1 MLGQLLGVSKDYS
14 FVEPVTTV
22 TLINQTMAFISSLLN
37 TLDEKG
43 TGATKVPQSS

>member
-14 FVEPVTTV
+14 FVEPVTSYS
-22 TLINQTMAFISSLLN
+22 INQTMAFISSSLN

-43 TGATKVPQSS
+43 TGAMKVPQSS

>member
-14 FVEPVTTV
+14 FVEPVTIV
-22 TLINQTMAFISSLLN
+22 TLINQSMAFISSLLN
-37 TLDEKG
+37 TLEG